1 MAEKTKA
8 ELMAEIKD
16 LKRGIAFDRSQQD
29 HIKELN
35 CVIREREDQ
44 ICHLKKTLGR
54 ATWHIRGDTY
64 AAAADLYGEPSQI
77 NMAMEEMSELTK
89 ELSKRVRGEDNI
101 YAISEEMADVEIMLE
116 QLKHIFG
123 NRSQVDIIRATKLDR
138 LEHRIRSAS
147 NLL

>member
-1 MAEKTKA
+1 MAEKTRA
-8 ELMAEIKD
+8 ELSEYANE
-16 LKRGIAFDRSQQD
+16 LSA

-44 ICHLKKTLGR
+44 ICYLRKTLDR
-54 ATWHIRGDTY
+54 ATWHIHGDTY
-64 AAAADLYGEPSQI
+64 AAAADCYGEPSQI

-123 NRSQVDIIRATKLDR
+123 NRSQVDIIRASKLDR

-147 NLL
+147 KLM